1 MHLLTEPPCRTPTL
15 LNLEFIGSNHPPAS
29 VAEIRRTN
37 PCWILSSKFLSLPAP
52 PISKSYPS
60 LPVLI
65 PSAAQTSQVWLRPE
79 PVPVLLSP
87 SEKLTVNSEAGVVAG
102 PKSVAP
108 TGLFRACGTGMD
120 CHRFTVEPSCLSH
133 KDLQGTDS
141 LSGLPF
147 FDYSLP
153 LPGFLASEHLVT
165 AGTLRAGC
173 PRSEL
178 PSSPVGSIAVSGLR
192 DFSCKDK

>member
-87 SEKLTVNSEAGVVAG
+87 SEKLTVNGEVRRAWLLDRSQWPLQGSSGLVERVWTA
-102 PKSVAP
+102 
-108 TGLFRACGTGMD
+108 TGSLWSPPVCPIRICRGLIPSPGSLSSITACLFRA
-120 CHRFTVEPSCLSH
+120 S
-133 KDLQGTDS
+133 
-141 LSGLPF
+141 
-147 FDYSLP
+147 
-153 LPGFLASEHLVT
+153 
-165 AGTLRAGC
+165 
-173 PRSEL
+173 
-178 PSSPVGSIAVSGLR
+178 
-192 DFSCKDK
+192 